1 MGNIIRLVNKH
12 GLNALDLDTEEYELF
27 KKAINKHNT
36 NIYRKG
42 RKGLDD
48 STKTY
53 MLTQMFQIIEA
64 PENQIEAQKPIDVAT
79 KIVQDVANNPNNPVV
94 KEQKSAG
101 PRNALTVNQGIVNNQ
116 VGKKGV
122 NKPAPIYR
130 DIN

>member
-53 MLTQMFQIIEA
+53 MLTQMF
-64 PENQIEAQKPIDVAT
+64 
-79 KIVQDVANNPNNPVV
+79 
-94 KEQKSAG
+94 
-101 PRNALTVNQGIVNNQ
+101 
-116 VGKKGV
+116 
-122 NKPAPIYR
+122 
-130 DIN
+130 